1 MQKNADE
8 PMTTQPLGTH
18 DAAAAQ
24 ALVDLSAGVLP
35 VWARHLATSRAQSEV
50 AVTEMLQAFSDIG
63 PHINMAERQSQ
74 QIADALSHSDNGIIG
89 LATACERAL
98 NPLLTSAQLPEG
110 GTQAITQ
117 VLDMVRTA
125 VRALEEIA
133 KPFSHETQMVAAQ
146 VERMYVGFQYQDRI
160 SQMMALLEGDIARLR
175 EALDNKASEPP
186 ALAEWLA
193 RLESN
198 YAMAEQRQD
207 HQGQSAAGAAS
218 ADNNETTFF

>member
-1 MQKNADE
+1 
-8 PMTTQPLGTH
+8 MTAKPVGKD
-18 DAAAAQ
+18 DAAVAQ

-50 AVTEMLQAFSDIG
+50 AVTEMLQAFADID

-74 QIADALSHSDNGIIG
+74 QITEALSQADNGITG

-98 NPLLTSAQLPEG
+98 SPLLQNAQLPAG
-110 GTQAITQ
+110 GAEAINQ
-117 VLDMVRTA
+117 VLGMVRSA
-125 VRALEEIA
+125 VQALEEIA
-133 KPFSHETQMVAAQ
+133 KPFTHETQMVAAQ

-175 EALDNKASEPP
+175 EALDNKNSTPP

-193 RLESN
+193 SLESN
-198 YAMAEQRQD
+198 YAMAEQRHD
-207 HQGQSAAGAAS
+207 HQGAGAQSAT
-218 ADNNETTFF
+218 DNNETTFF